1 MGSIETLT
9 TDTCLGLLGTS
20 TIGRLGLMINGYPH
34 IFPVNYVLD
43 GSLVTFRTG
52 PGTKF
57 DESQHGTVCF
67 QVDQTEAAGR
77 AAWSVLVLGAVRI
90 PDLRE
95 SNEMQRLQRLEITPL
110 APGDKPHLIQIV
122 PDQITGRRVVADAAG
137 SALDPRG
144 YLGLYY

>member
-67 QVDQTEAAGR
+67 QVDQTEAAQPVLEVASR
-77 AAWSVLVLGAVRI
+77 DVVSVSPDDSAMVALNVMIDEQIEHVPVLDDDELVGICTREDQREPFRELVQLAKSAV
-90 PDLRE
+90 
-95 SNEMQRLQRLEITPL
+95 
-110 APGDKPHLIQIV
+110 A
-122 PDQITGRRVVADAAG
+122 
-137 SALDPRG
+137 
-144 YLGLYY
+144 